1 MSDTNWSLF
10 GFEIKRKRQE
20 ADNAPASFTPPT
32 DDTGGQVVASGGFT
46 SSYVNLEGG
55 SRNEAELVT
64 KYRKLSL
71 QPEVEAA
78 VDEIVNESIS
88 YSPEGRIVDIVLDDV
103 LISDDIKQTIR
114 DEFDNIL
121 DLLDFQHK
129 AYEIFRQWY
138 VDGRI
143 FYHAIV
149 DNQDLSKGLTEI
161 RFIDPRN
168 LRKIKQIAPARK
180 DADGNVRQQILDYFI
195 FSPRG
200 FDAARGGGSYTTNRN
215 DIKISRDSII
225 YATSGLLDESGQF
238 VLSYLHKALKPANQ
252 LRTLEDAL
260 VIYRLARAPERRI
273 WYLDTG
279 TLPKA
284 KAEQYVREMMV
295 KHKNKLSYDAATG
308 EIRDDRKFMTMLED
322 YWIPRRE
329 GGKGTEIDT
338 LPAGQSLGEIED
350 VEYFLKRLYDALGV
364 PESRINPDQ
373 PFQLGKTDDITRD
386 ELKFSKFINR
396 LRMRFSEIFTQALEK
411 QLILK
416 NIMLYDDWK
425 AIKSKI
431 RFNFIS
437 DSEFADLKENEIL
450 LTRLELLPLIQ
461 PFIGTYYSNEF
472 VRKKVL
478 KQTDEDIQR
487 ISMELA
493 SEALDPN
500 YNPQID
506 AATGGD
512 AGAIPPEQAAGEED
526 DNKPPPQFNK

>member
-1 MSDTNWSLF
+1 MSDSASLNLF
-10 GFEIKRKRQE
+10 GFEIRRKRQE

-32 DDTGGQVVASGGFT
+32 DDTGGQVIATGGFT
-46 SSYVNLEGG
+46 SSYVNLDNGA
-55 SRNEAELVT
+55 RNEAELVT

-78 VDEIVNESIS
+78 VDEIVNEAIS
-88 YSPEGRIVDIVLDDV
+88 YAPEGRIVDIILDDAP
-103 LISDDIKQTIR
+103 IPDEIKQVVR
-114 DEFDNIL
+114 EEFDNVL
-121 DLLDFQHK
+121 GLMDFSRR

-149 DNQDLSKGLTEI
+149 DNSNLSKGLVEM

-168 LRKIKQIAPARK
+168 LRKIKQINPPRK
-180 DADGNVRQQILDYFI
+180 DLDGNVKQQILDYFI
-195 FSPRG
+195 YSPRG
-200 FDAARGGGSYTTNRN
+200 FDTAKGAGFVSNQN
-215 DIKISRDSII
+215 EIKISRDSII
-225 YATSGLLDESGQF
+225 SSTSGLLDETGQY
-238 VLSYLHKALKPANQ
+238 VLSYLHKAMKAANQ

-273 WYLDTG
+273 WYVDVG
-279 TLPKA
+279 TLPKP
-284 KAEQYVREMMV
+284 KAEQYVRDMMV

-308 EIRDDRKFMTMLED
+308 EVRDDRRFMTMLED

-373 PFQLGKTDDITRD
+373 PFNMGKTEEVSRD
-386 ELKFSKFINR
+386 ELKFAKFIQR
-396 LRMRFSEIFTQALEK
+396 LRMRFSEIFLQALEK
-411 QLILK
+411 QIVLK
-416 NIMLYDDWK
+416 NIMLWDDWK
-425 AIKSKI
+425 QIQGKI

-437 DSEFADLKENEIL
+437 DNEFAALKELEV
-450 LTRLELLPLIQ
+450 LTLRLETLPLIQ
-461 PFIGTYYSNEF
+461 PFVGAYFSNEY

-478 KQTDEDIQR
+478 GQTDEDIER

-493 SEALDPN
+493 NEALNPQ

-506 AATGGD
+506 AVNGGD
-512 AGAIPPEQAAGEED
+512 AGAQHPDQEAGEE
-526 DNKPPPQFNK
+526 KVPEEPPV

>member
-1 MSDTNWSLF
+1 MSDTNYWSLF
-10 GFEIKRKRQE
+10 GYEIKKKRQD
-20 ADNAPASFTPPT
+20 ADNAPASFTPPS
-32 DDTGGQVVASGGFT
+32 DDTGGQVIAATGGFS
-46 SSYVNLEGG
+46 SSYVNLDSG

-78 VDEIVNESIS
+78 VDEIVNEAIS
-88 YSPEGRIVDIVLDDV
+88 YASEGRIVDIILDDV
-103 LISDDIKQTIR
+103 SVPDEIKQVMR
-114 DEFDNIL
+114 EEFDKIL
-121 DLLDFQHK
+121 DLMDFQHK

-143 FYHAIV
+143 FYHGIV
-149 DNQDLSKGLTEI
+149 DNKDLSKGLIEL

-168 LRKIKQIAPARK
+168 LRKIKQINPARK
-180 DADGNVRQQILDYFI
+180 DTDGNIRQQILDYFI

-200 FDAARGGGSYTTNRN
+200 FDTAKGAGNYATNQT
-215 DIKISRDSII
+215 DLKISRDSII
-225 YATSGLLDESGQF
+225 YATSGLLDETGQF
-238 VLSYLHKALKPANQ
+238 VLSYLHKAMKPANQ

-279 TLPKA
+279 TMPKA

-295 KHKNKLSYDAATG
+295 KHKNKLSYDAGTG

-329 GGKGTEIDT
+329 GGKGTEIST
-338 LPAGQSLGEIED
+338 LPAGQNLGEIED

-373 PFQLGKTDDITRD
+373 PFQMGKTDDITRD

-396 LRMRFSEIFTQALEK
+396 LRMRFSEVFTQTLEK

-416 NIMLYDDWK
+416 NIMTYDDWK
-425 AIKSKI
+425 EIKSKI

-437 DSEFADLKENEIL
+437 DNEFADIKENEIL
-450 LTRLELLPLIQ
+450 LARLEMLPMIQ
-461 PFIGTYYSNEF
+461 PFVGTYYSNRY
-472 VRKKVL
+472 VRTKVL
-478 KQTDEDIQR
+478 RQTDEDIQR

-493 SEALDPN
+493 SEAMDPM
-500 YNPQID
+500 YNPQVD
-506 AATGGD
+506 AVGGGD
-512 AGAIPPEQAAGEED
+512 AGALPPEQMSGDEKDSKE
-526 DNKPPPQFNK
+526 PPV

>member
-1 MSDTNWSLF
+1 MSGTNFSLF
-10 GFEIKRKRQE
+10 GFEIRRKRQE

-32 DDTGGQVVASGGFT
+32 DDTGGQIVASGGFT
-46 SSYVNLEGG
+46 SSFVNLDNGA
-55 SRNEAELVT
+55 RNEAELVT

-78 VDEIVNESIS
+78 VDEIVNEAIS
-88 YSPEGRIVDIVLDDV
+88 YTPDGRIVDIILDDV
-103 LISDDIKQTIR
+103 NLPDELKQTIR
-114 DEFDNIL
+114 DEFDKIL
-121 DLLDFQHK
+121 DLMDFSHK

-143 FYHAIV
+143 YYHAIV
-149 DNQDLSKGLTEI
+149 DNSDLSKGLVEL

-168 LRKIKQIAPARK
+168 LRKIKQINPPHR
-180 DADGNVRQQILDYFI
+180 DADGNVKQQILDYFI

-200 FDAARGGGSYTTNRN
+200 FDTSKGAGFTSTQN
-215 DIKISRDSII
+215 DIKISRDSIVH
-225 YATSGLLDESGQF
+225 ATSGLLDETGQY
-238 VLSYLHKALKPANQ
+238 VLSYLHKALKAANQ

-273 WYLDTG
+273 WYLDVG
-279 TLPKA
+279 TLPKP

-308 EIRDDRKFMTMLED
+308 EIRDDRRFMTMLED

-338 LPAGQSLGEIED
+338 LPAGQNLGEIED

-373 PFQLGKTDDITRD
+373 PFQLGKTEDVTRD
-386 ELKFSKFINR
+386 ELKFAKFINR
-396 LRMRFSEIFTQALEK
+396 LRMRFSEIFTQTLEK

-416 NIMLYDDWK
+416 NVILYDDWK

-431 RFNFIS
+431 RYNFVS
-437 DSEFADLKENEIL
+437 DNEFAELKELEV
-450 LTRLELLPLIQ
+450 LTLRLELLPLIQ
-461 PFIGTYYSNEF
+461 PLIGTYYSNEF
-472 VRKKVL
+472 VRKRIL
-478 KQTDEDIQR
+478 GQTDEDIER
-487 ISMELA
+487 ISLEIA
-493 SEALDPN
+493 SEALDPQ

-506 AATGGD
+506 ATGGGD
-512 AGAIPPEQAAGEED
+512 GGALPPEQIAGQEKNTEE
-526 DNKPPPQFNK
+526 PPV